1 MDDESG
7 WRRQGLGWEWGE
19 CELLEQLFLAKE
31 WIKRLRHGEMCS
43 KVFDIFHDSY
53 DDESDE
59 KKRKKMDKM
68 KSWGRKNEGRKAN
81 EEERLGEPVTPL
93 TSYLV
98 FKKKK
103 LKWMAKI

>member
-1 MDDESG
+1 MMKVVEDDKD
-7 WRRQGLGWEWGE
+7 LGWEWGE
-19 CELLEQLFLAKE
+19 RELLEQLFHAKE
-31 WIKRLRHGEMCS
+31 WIKRLQHGETWL

-59 KKRKKMDKM
+59 KKWKKMEKM

-81 EEERLGEPVTPL
+81 EEKRMRELVTPL
-93 TSYLV
+93 ISYLV